1 MTCTG
6 TLQSHQCRTVRSHG
20 CWPLPNGSSEF
31 KALCCADTTYL
42 VARAAQGRDGA
53 RVRAGAHVQE
63 LRAISAKRC
72 NVACGVSH
80 HHAPRRTHDGRHVPC
95 TGPDHDEHAGA
106 HGSPVR
112 EK

>member
-1 MTCTG
+1 MSCTG
-6 TLQSHQCRTVRSHG
+6 TMQPSQYRTTRRHGSWPLQS
-20 CWPLPNGSSEF
+20 GSSGLN
-31 KALCCADTTYL
+31 ALCCADTTYL

-80 HHAPRRTHDGRHVPC
+80 HHATSRTHDSRHVPC
-95 TGPDHDEHAGA
+95 TGRGHHESGTLQRMGPL
-106 HGSPVR
+106 
-112 EK
+112 